1 MGLFGILVVLAIA
14 AAAAYY
20 VWKGVSG
27 EDAAP
32 TCTAANS
39 MCLTKCRK
47 TAVEA
52 PAMQACQEECRRDLA
67 TCNGK

>member
-1 MGLFGILVVLAIA
+1 MLVVLAIA

-32 TCTAANS
+32 TCAAVNTA
-39 MCLTKCRK
+39 CLAKCRK
-47 TAVEA
+47 SATEA

-67 TCNGK
+67 ACSSK